1 MDFVS
6 DVYTDNSLV
15 TTIKVHKNLNIA
27 LFPADISIGFSLQN
41 TSTVGDLY
49 TGGSVTQIEVSN
61 PNSAISNVSA
71 TILPTTISSGQN
83 ADFNFSA
90 IINRRNLKSNA
101 YYKYAITYDVN
112 GVKKY
117 FFYTIN
123 ILSE

>member
-1 MDFVS
+1 M
-6 DVYTDNSLV
+6 YTDNSLV

-61 PNSAISNVSA
+61 PNSAISNVS
-71 TILPTTISSGQN
+71 SGQN

-90 IINRRNLKSNA
+90 TINRRNLKSNA